1 MAAFAAVNG
10 ATTAGLDPDVGRLCA
25 LCSGATCRSDRSGS
39 FFPAR
44 RRSGSGNS
52 AGGGGKRQTSTN
64 ASSLGR
70 REGVILNSP
79 FLRRGG
85 LKNGD
90 GTSPAALLSS
100 ILLTWQCRSRRGSL
114 TKLAGNDK
122 RMMMTESSP
131 VRSASQNWREETKGS
146 TSETWREETRG
157 STSQTVSKRGEEVKC
172 GCGVEK
178 IGGNDRES
186 GQLRSGHVSRRTQEE
201 DSPSRQS
208 TTYEQRGKL
217 TRERERAESG
227 EATEDRRGEVA
238 TSNAATWRVLNGGD
252 DTWRPRRTISF
263 HRRLDRATP
272 AALASISSSIS
283 SSSPVEELA
292 GREEN
297 DEVMNVRRSFEEW
310 CMRELE
316 MAKREGN
323 RKRERAISEKR
334 AAMMRARIDSW
345 FRKLRGRVKPG
356 EVENPIPD
364 NAITFAQFKELLR
377 LQAVNHI
384 QYGDQGRKLAVI
396 LPYANKEGSRSGK
409 QPVEF
414 HRHEV
419 KPVPADGWSD
429 IWQDLHRQVAHIEVI
444 PPPSP
449 FQPFTHLSKMYLAIV
464 PGTWLAWRL
473 LAWALPQPV
482 QKEGPHMRQLELWER
497 KERRWRRQSRTLEL
511 FDTEAK
517 PQQDST
523 SAINVIGKARNEAA
537 ILQVRYN
544 SDYVSGRELNE
555 AYEKQNPNYYAEK
568 EVDTGEE
575 TLTKVAYREAAIC
588 VLECYFP
595 ETKQY
600 LLKTDVNGRA
610 QFPNTQFGYKTSR
623 TTKVVRPEEGT
634 GVTFDDVA
642 GIDYVKTELM
652 QIVEMLKS
660 DDNEYTQL
668 GLYCPK
674 GVLLWGPPE
683 RLMETLELT
692 GDEIRQ
698 IFDESPRIPQEPVP
712 PVNEQEVLLYTGR
725 WGIHGVSLPGR
736 VTFSPGNCGY
746 ATFGAPRPHQVR
758 VVSDTVWD
766 YLKARS
772 ESVVAKRAELAEE
785 DKRAEELEIQHDNR
799 KQSLLEF
806 LAV

>member
-523 SAINVIGKARNEAA
+523 SAINVIGKAR
-537 ILQVRYN
+537 
-544 SDYVSGRELNE
+544 
-555 AYEKQNPNYYAEK
+555 
-568 EVDTGEE
+568 
-575 TLTKVAYREAAIC
+575 
-588 VLECYFP
+588 
-595 ETKQY
+595 
-600 LLKTDVNGRA
+600 
-610 QFPNTQFGYKTSR
+610 
-623 TTKVVRPEEGT
+623 TKVVRPEEGT